1 MKAFIV
7 FAAVL
12 ACAYAKPQIIYNG
25 LNAYGLGL
33 GAVQYTAGVPLTYT
47 AAAPAI
53 TYAAAPAVIAPAFTK
68 TQYHAQDELGQA
80 SYGYAHPG
88 QAHAAVRDAFGGVR
102 GSYSYAAPD
111 GRILTTN
118 YVADAVNG
126 FRVESNALPVAPAV
140 PEVPALVGPA
150 PVQDTPEVVEARAA
164 HAKAIEEAQARN
176 AEADKQDAAEGQ
188 APQEQPQS
196 RRKRSLVAVS
206 SPLVQSVPA
215 VTYAASPYLHSTVLG
230 ANTLTYAAA
239 PAVTYAAAPA
249 FTYAAAP
256 AVIAAPT
263 VLATQAVRQATLT
276 KVVNTPGH
284 AVSYRVD

>member
-12 ACAYAKPQIIYNG
+12 ACGYAKPQIIYNG

-33 GAVQYTAGVPLTYT
+33 GAVQYTSAGPLTYT
-47 AAAPAI
+47 AAAAPAL
-53 TYAAAPAVIAPAFTK
+53 TYAAAPAIIAPAFTK

-102 GSYSYAAPD
+102 GSYSYVSPD
-111 GRILTTN
+111 GRVLTTN

-140 PEVPALVGPA
+140 PEAPVLVGPA
-150 PVQDTPEVVEARAA
+150 PVQDTIEVIEARAA
-164 HAKAIEEAQARN
+164 HAKAIEEAKIRN
-176 AEADKQDAAEGQ
+176 AEADKVDGAEEKAPEEQ
-188 APQEQPQS
+188 AQS
-196 RRKRSLVAVS
+196 RRKRSVIAVS
-206 SPLVQSVPA
+206 SPLVQSIPT

-230 ANTLTYAAA
+230 SSILGSNLIGANLIGANHLTYATPAIHTLAA
-239 PAVTYAAAPA
+239 P
-249 FTYAAAP
+249 
-256 AVIAAPT
+256 
-263 VLATQAVRQATLT
+263 QAVREATLT